1 MPTPL
6 LDNRQLGPDVARAN
20 LLTNGGLEIWQRGNG
35 PFNVNGV
42 WAADRWRIA
51 STTNGT
57 VSASKDTSNA
67 DSSRGS
73 QTCAAITCTVTADA
87 NAQFYHQ
94 FQLASPSSG
103 GDFPAANL
111 PLSLSIRVRTATANA
126 VRAGLYNGSA
136 WTYTAFHTGD
146 GTYQTLTVS
155 VTMLATGGQMGQVTV
170 SFALP
175 CTAYIDNAMLVVGS
189 QAADYVPLHPAD
201 DLARCLRYYQRLG
214 ANAGGG
220 IFGLGQ
226 SGGAS
231 AYIFVPLPARMA
243 VAPTVTISATADFSC
258 WDAGT
263 STRTMTS
270 GPSLYSINP
279 VALDRLMLA
288 GNAPNLVAG
297 NATWLVG
304 NNANAFIGVEA
315 NP

>member
-20 LLTNGGLEIWQRGNG
+20 LLVNPGFEIWQRGNG

-189 QAADYVPLHPAD
+189 QPADYVPMHPAD
-201 DLARCLRYYQRLG
+201 DLARCKRYYHRISASGVDQPFG
-214 ANAGGG
+214 VGMAGGAASVYG
-220 IFGLGQ
+220 VLQVPPMGGGATMTISAAGDFAVWQ
-226 SGGAS
+226 SGTTRVAVTAVSLYTSTQNSQTCMFSAGGAS
-231 AYIFVPLPARMA
+231 GL
-243 VAPTVTISATADFSC
+243 T
-258 WDAGT
+258 
-263 STRTMTS
+263 
-270 GPSLYSINP
+270 
-279 VALDRLMLA
+279 A
-288 GNAPNLVAG
+288 GNASVLVSG
-297 NATWLVG
+297 
-304 NNANAFIGVEA
+304 NANAWMALEW